1 MIFLCIF
8 LQRKKHDHFFLVSS
22 IRHAR
27 KKYKNFGKKP
37 SKSNK
42 DVNDEFV
49 LKKIVLF
56 EINK

>member
-1 MIFLCIF
+1 MIT
-8 LQRKKHDHFFLVSS
+8 FFWSVPFDM
-22 IRHAR
+22 HE